1 MKFRLQIPTWKHV
14 VHCIFMVSWIW
25 FFTQIAQKRQVEAP
39 DDIFNSYGS
48 VKGLVLLLIRLISLL
63 AFPQTF
69 LNFISLLIFETF
81 QNKVKLRISV
91 QSAPFFVIRIVT
103 RGLYPKLVENN
114 VKRNLDTILSVGC
127 ENFAIE
133 GKYGVSHFWGID
145 KGGFFQKVRLVFQI
159 SKSQKKNIPK
169 KFKFQA
175 QDSFL
180 EYFFGDLKK
189 FHCTF

>member
-1 MKFRLQIPTWKHV
+1 MKLKFQIPTWKHV
-14 VHCIFMVSWIW
+14 VHSISMVSWLL
-25 FFTQIAQKRQVEAP
+25 FFTHIAQKRQIEAP
-39 DDIFNSYGS
+39 DDIFDSYGS

-63 AFPQTF
+63 AFPQQL
-69 LNFISLLIFETF
+69 LNFISLLVFETF

-133 GKYGVSHFWGID
+133 GTNQFLSIIVICVTAGP
-145 KGGFFQKVRLVFQI
+145 R
-159 SKSQKKNIPK
+159 IPR
-169 KFKFQA
+169 
-175 QDSFL
+175 FL
-180 EYFFGDLKK
+180 GSG
-189 FHCTF
+189 

>member
-1 MKFRLQIPTWKHV
+1 MKFRLQIPTWKHI

-133 GKYGVSHFWGID
+133 GKYAVSHFWGI
-145 KGGFFQKVRLVFQI
+145 KYIACFICFCAAFHR
-159 SKSQKKNIPK
+159 N
-169 KFKFQA
+169 
-175 QDSFL
+175 FL
-180 EYFFGDLKK
+180 
-189 FHCTF
+189 